1 MQSDNAGPWAAWIR
15 AWIETDSLWKLTVAV
30 GVHARSLHLLI
41 GWTKKTLDCIRS
53 LILPLS
59 NLIPLPAYNCLFLGP
74 SQNIILP
81 CYTHIYAAQ
90 KKKKMKKLIAKYIW
104 KPLYQTRQ
112 DLNNCRGHER
122 SDWPITYAKYQH
134 DVFQRKLD
142 KTIEVSSNLQRVSGS
157 ARHSAEGMQG
167 TLKCNQTR

>member
-59 NLIPLPAYNCLFLGP
+59 NLIPLPAYNCLSLGP

-81 CYTHIYAAQ
+81 CYTH
-90 KKKKMKKLIAKYIW
+90 KKKKKELISIYIW
-104 KPLYQTRQ
+104 KPLYQIRQ
-112 DLNNCRGHER
+112 DFNNCRGRHG
-122 SDWPITYAKYQH
+122 SDWPITYAKYKN
-134 DVFQRKLD
+134 DVFQTKLD
-142 KTIEVSSNLQRVSGS
+142 KTIEVSSNFQRVSGS
-157 ARHSAEGMQG
+157 ARHCSAEGMQG